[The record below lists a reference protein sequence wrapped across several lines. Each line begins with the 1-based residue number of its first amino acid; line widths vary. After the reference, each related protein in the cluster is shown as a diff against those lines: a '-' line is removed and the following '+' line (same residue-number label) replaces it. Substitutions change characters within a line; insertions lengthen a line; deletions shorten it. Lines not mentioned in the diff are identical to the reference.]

1 MGYYTTVQKGEFLTM
16 TKQRGDRKD
25 GHLVHSDDPMHIFM
39 PYIMGSRT
47 DNEALLNATFDM
59 TAVTEYLK
67 KKNEQNQQFK
77 YTIFHVVIAAL
88 AKTIYLRPKMNIFIA
103 GHRHYQR
110 DEISFCFTARNK
122 MVDNGGEFV
131 MYLVA
136 EDGNN
141 LIEQIHD
148 KICSE
153 VYKTRTESE
162 KGNQTNG
169 TDKMMSIFNK
179 IPRPILRLVIRFLNW
194 MVYHDILPDAIRAVD
209 PYRATVLISNLGSIK
224 MEASYH
230 HLINWSLNSI
240 FVLANRMHKMPFFND
255 DGTYEMK
262 DGMSF
267 GFTIDERI
275 ADGFYFAKSLALF
288 KNILAYPECLDE
300 PLSASFDKYVKE
312 EDWFN

>member
-1 MGYYTTVQKGEFLTM
+1 MAET
-16 TKQRGDRKD
+16 TKQRGDRSD
-25 GHLVHSDDPMHIFM
+25 GTLVHSSDPMHVFM
-39 PYIMGSRT
+39 PYIMGTRT
-47 DNEALLNATFDM
+47 ENEALLNATFDM
-59 TAVTEYLK
+59 TNVVKYLE
-67 KKNEQNQQFK
+67 KKNSDNPQFK
-77 YTIFHVVIAAL
+77 YTIFHVVVAAL

-103 GHRHYQR
+103 GHKHYMR
-110 DEISFCFTARNK
+110 REISFCFTAKNK
-122 MVDNGGEFV
+122 FADNAGEFV

-136 EDGNN
+136 EDNETK
-141 LIEQIHD
+141 IIDQIHD

-153 VYKTRTESE
+153 VYKTRKESE
-162 KGNQTNG
+162 KPDDKGNG
-169 TDKMMSIFNK
+169 TDKMMRLFNK
-179 IPRPILRLVIRFLNW
+179 IPRPLLRLVIRILNW
-194 MVYHDILPDAIRAVD
+194 MVYHDILPKAIKEVD
-209 PYRATVLISNLGSIK
+209 PYRATVFISNLGSIK

-288 KNILAYPECLDE
+288 KNILANPECLDE

>member
-1 MGYYTTVQKGEFLTM
+1 
-16 TKQRGDRKD
+16 
-25 GHLVHSDDPMHIFM
+25 
-39 PYIMGSRT
+39 
-47 DNEALLNATFDM
+47 
-59 TAVTEYLK
+59 
-67 KKNEQNQQFK
+67 
-77 YTIFHVVIAAL
+77 
-88 AKTIYLRPKMNIFIA
+88 
-103 GHRHYQR
+103 
-110 DEISFCFTARNK
+110 
-122 MVDNGGEFV
+122 
-131 MYLVA
+131 
-136 EDGNN
+136 
-141 LIEQIHD
+141 
-148 KICSE
+148 
-153 VYKTRTESE
+153 
-162 KGNQTNG
+162 
-169 TDKMMSIFNK
+169 
-179 IPRPILRLVIRFLNW
+179 
-194 MVYHDILPDAIRAVD
+194 
-209 PYRATVLISNLGSIK
+209 